1 MKGRFISLC
10 VTGLMLLTLT
20 SCNAAA
26 PSQPADPAD
35 GESDRPQMT
44 SFKSGAGQDD
54 KIDDMLPELSDETRV
69 ISVEEAEKLME
80 ED

>member
-10 VTGLMLLTLT
+10 VTVLMLLTLT

-26 PSQPADPAD
+26 SQPADPAD
-35 GESDRPQMT
+35 GGPDRPQMT